1 VYSIPYS
8 HFEQPQLSNV
18 LSPILEIQHAIDFEQ
33 PPKLSNVLS
42 LVLEIQHVISLKQS
56 AELPESLPLHD
67 KKDRDNPNS
76 LGCVQFISIQDSKGV
91 YSIPYFPS
99 YKVYGHKPRM
109 IVDFLLS
116 SPHSKMFYLAEYF
129 AFRDYNLHFE
139 IIKHIQVSNEQ
150 YKFRDNLHKYHDAF
164 NVEDYFVIHIRLERC
179 PLKTNHKLQVS
190 SARSFEV
197 LLMI

>member
-129 AFRDYNLHFE
+129 AFRVYNLHVE
-139 IIKHIQVSNEQ
+139 NIKHIQVSNTIQ
-150 YKFRDNLHKYHDAF
+150 
-164 NVEDYFVIHIRLERC
+164 I
-179 PLKTNHKLQVS
+179 S
-190 SARSFEV
+190 S
-197 LLMI
+197 